1 MKVVLDTNVL
11 VSGLITAGGA
21 CGQIVGLIAEER
33 IQPCV
38 DERIL
43 LEYEAVLSRPR
54 FQIDAEDAAG
64 VLELIRCNGE
74 VFTPAPLAQEMP
86 DAKDQAFLEVAA
98 TAGAVLI
105 TGNTRHFPPRVLA
118 GVTVMTPSAFLAG
131 GIGERR

>member
-54 FQIDAEDAAG
+54 LQIDARDAAG
-64 VLELIRCNGE
+64 VLELIRANGE

-86 DAKDQAFLEVAA
+86 DAKDRAFLEVAA
-98 TAGAVLI
+98 TAGVVLI
-105 TGNTRHFPPRVLA
+105 TGNARHYPPHARA
-118 GVTVMTPSAFLAG
+118 GVTVTTPTAFLKE
-131 GIGERR
+131 GIGEGT